1 MEGENSSSSGQHA
14 SCGRR
19 QGGPDCSHH
28 DRHARRR
35 AGGVYSRSASPIE
48 MQCADTLILAP
59 SHNPITTLIPLEE
72 VVIEPCC
79 SPGSPGV
86 KFIEGSSEGKV
97 EGTPE
102 YVPTSPSVD
111 WNAVA
116 DEMAADPYDRDSLDE
131 DTLEDLTMS
140 WRHGIGW
147 SDERAARRGLGW
159 E

>member
-1 MEGENSSSSGQHA
+1 
-14 SCGRR
+14 
-19 QGGPDCSHH
+19 
-28 DRHARRR
+28 
-35 AGGVYSRSASPIE
+35 
-48 MQCADTLILAP
+48 
-59 SHNPITTLIPLEE
+59 
-72 VVIEPCC
+72 VIEPRC

-86 KFIEGSSEGKV
+86 EFVKGSSEGKV

-116 DEMAADPYDRDSLDE
+116 DEMAADPRDCDSLNK

-147 SDERAARRGLGW
+147 SEERAAHRGSGW